1 MKLNKLATY
10 VLSALAPTLLLVT
23 SAAADPTTGPIYGA
37 PVTMNQAAINLS
49 ETLNADSSGWV
60 VSFDQY
66 DQSGLLAQYTV
77 TTDTGDSCTVLTAA
91 TDAQESCTVGLVNNN
106 STITPTLSSVT
117 YDPVVAMAGGVNPG
131 GVMPLSEG
139 ATTTTIPAE
148 VSPISLDTTNVTVT
162 DNGDGTF
169 TLAIPAYSG
178 SPESGS
184 YTFTTS
190 AGDTCTNEVAATA
203 TAECTIT
210 PSDGQ
215 QPIVDSVTWYPIVA
229 TDIRMYSMARADNHS
244 SALSA
249 TSGNG
254 APTGGSSLW
263 AAGIIAIITTLGVFW
278 LNSRARRR
286 SL

>member
-1 MKLNKLATY
+1 VKLNKLATY
-10 VLSALAPTLLLVT
+10 LLSALVPTLLLSS
-23 SAAADPTTGPIYGA
+23 SAGADPTSGPIYGT
-37 PVTMNQAAINLS
+37 PVTMDQATINLS

-60 VSFDQY
+60 VTFDQY
-66 DQSGLLAQYTV
+66 DQSGQLAQYTV

-91 TDAQESCTVGLVNNN
+91 TGQQENCTLGLVNND
-106 STITPTLSSVT
+106 STVTPVITSVT
-117 YDPVVAMAGGVNPG
+117 YDPVIAMASGLNPG
-131 GVMPLSEG
+131 GVMTLGEG
-139 ATTTTIPAE
+139 ATTTTTIAPDIA
-148 VSPISLDTTNVTVT
+148 PISLDTTNVTVT
-162 DNGDGTF
+162 DNGDGTY
-169 TLAIPAYSG
+169 TLTIPNYTGQTDAG
-178 SPESGS
+178 T

-215 QPIVDSVTWYPIVA
+215 QPIVDSVTWYPILA
-229 TDIRMYSMARADNHS
+229 GIRMYSMARADTRS

-254 APTGGSSLW
+254 VPTGGSSLW
-263 AAGIIAIITTLGVFW
+263 AAGIIAAITTLGVFW

-286 SL
+286 SH